1 MKKIGF
7 TIGIGEKQ
15 YSINQVYAKYIA
27 NAGFEP
33 IAILP
38 VSNMETMAELCD
50 GLLLP
55 GGKDLNPIYYGDDNR
70 SSINVDPEKD
80 AFERKALHVFKSVKK
95 PIFGICRGF
104 QLMVREYMFHHEE
117 IKQLRYAQGISNHSL
132 ASARDVERSIPTH
145 SVVAN
150 MSILYGDT
158 SHSEADDK
166 AKIFVNSIHH
176 QALLYQ
182 ALLSTGGRRGR
193 FASGDD
199 VLEVAAATE
208 FGVDRTATHI
218 IIEGVNIVW
227 DGCRMASCQWHP
239 EELNDIKLIQHF
251 FNEE

>member
-7 TIGIGEKQ
+7 LLGIGEKQ
-15 YSINQVYAKYIA
+15 YSINKTYAQYIA

-33 IAILP
+33 IAIAP
-38 VSNMETMAELCD
+38 VNHMATMANICD

-117 IKQLRYAQGISNHSL
+117 ISQLRYAQGISNHSL
-132 ASARDVERSIPTH
+132 SSARDVERSIPTH
-145 SVVAN
+145 NVVAN
-150 MSILYGDT
+150 MLTLYGDT
-158 SHSEADDK
+158 SRSEANDK

-176 QALLYQ
+176 QALL
-182 ALLSTGGRRGR
+182 STAGRRSR

-199 VLEVAAATE
+199 VLTITAATE
-208 FGVDRTATHI
+208 FGIDKLATHI
-218 IIEGVNIVW
+218 IVEGVGITW
-227 DGCRMASCQWHP
+227 DDCRMASYQWHP
-239 EELNDIKLIQHF
+239 EELNDVKLIQHF